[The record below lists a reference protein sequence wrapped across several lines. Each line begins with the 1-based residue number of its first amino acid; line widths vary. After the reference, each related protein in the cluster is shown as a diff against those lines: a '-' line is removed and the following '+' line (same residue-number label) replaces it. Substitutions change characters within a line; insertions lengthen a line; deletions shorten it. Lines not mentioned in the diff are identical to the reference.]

1 MKRRC
6 LAVIFVLCLA
16 LAACGCNKT
25 KSIRDVIPD
34 FSSVLSESDLKRKVE
49 DDDYLDYRYHN
60 GTKEQ
65 YDKIVDI
72 CMSSGFDNDLRNV
85 EIDENFWRYG
95 AYDKSKKYLIEVFWE
110 LDELHVRLQTV
121 EEKTEEKTE

>member
-1 MKRRC
+1 MKRRY
-6 LAVIFVLCLA
+6 LVVIFILCLV
-16 LAACGCNKT
+16 LPACGGNKT

-34 FSSVLSESDLKRKVE
+34 FSSVLSESDLKKQDE

-60 GTKEQ
+60 VTKEQ

-72 CMSSGFDNDLRNV
+72 CMSSGFDNELRNV
-85 EIDENFWRYG
+85 EISDDYWRYD

-110 LDELHVRLQTV
+110 PDKLHVMLKTIK
-121 EEKTEEKTE
+121 EKTE